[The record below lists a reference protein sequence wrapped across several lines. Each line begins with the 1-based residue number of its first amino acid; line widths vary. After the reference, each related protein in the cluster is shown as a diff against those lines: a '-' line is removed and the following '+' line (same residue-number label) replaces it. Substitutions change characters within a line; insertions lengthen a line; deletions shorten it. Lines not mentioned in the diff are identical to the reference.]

1 MKLKLICIILL
12 LVGVGN
18 LNAQW
23 SNEQRLIASNNA
35 EGDFFGDAVAV
46 SGNYAVIGSKSNDE
60 NGTGSGAAYIY
71 EKAIDGTWNEM
82 QILSPSD
89 ADEYHRFGESVAI
102 NGNIAIIGAP
112 GNTAVYV
119 FEKSVDGSWT
129 ELQKLIASDA
139 PRGNT
144 FGNSIAISNNT
155 IVVGASR
162 DNGSTGAAYIF
173 EKSIDG
179 TWAEVVKVVPEDAIY
194 GYGFGIS
201 VSVSNDRAIIGA
213 FSDDE
218 RGRDSGSAYIFEK
231 NANTWI
237 QTQKLFASNSSRYN
251 RFGNSV
257 AISLNVAI
265 VGAVNDV
272 YIFEKEAVTDWTEVD
287 KLHDY
292 RNGQLGNAVA
302 VSGNVA
308 IVGALLDD
316 EESPE
321 SGSAYMLRKS
331 ANGLWDNIQKINASN
346 AAVGDKFG
354 GAVAIS
360 GDDALIGSSFKNING
375 QNSGAAYFYNYTP
388 TTNQKPQQ
396 TAYGTLNVAEN
407 SDDFL
412 RDINATDDTDTEGN
426 GLRYTFTTKYG
437 YGFDNALFNLTEDTG
452 IFSFINSPD
461 FENPLDGNKDNQYE
475 IQVTVTDSGGFYAY
489 RNYTVQVTDV
499 NETIWGNVQRVS
511 ANDYL
516 SGSWFGNS
524 VAISNDF
531 AIIGANGHD
540 DFGIESGA
548 AYLYEKD
555 TYGNWLEAQKL
566 TASDS
571 NTYDYFGSAVAI
583 SGNTAVVGAIG
594 NDDNGDSS
602 GSAYVY
608 ERNANGIWLE
618 SQKLLVDNGAT
629 NSNFGTSVGI
639 SQNYIVVGTHHT
651 DANLI
656 DKAYVF
662 EKGVDG
668 NWVQLQVFTASDA
681 ALGDD
686 FGGSVSI
693 SEDQIVIGAARNGSN
708 GNNSGAAYIF
718 EKGTNGYFSETQK
731 IVPSDASFSDRFGS
745 SVAIS
750 TNTIIV
756 GTPGNNDDGDGSGS
770 AYIFEKNTDGNWE
783 EQEKLT
789 ASDAASNNWFGQSV
803 SISGN
808 RVVVGS
814 DENGVGRGSAYLF
827 EKDTNGTWLEIQILD
842 SRPNAGYDSFGG
854 SVSISGDVA
863 VVGARND
870 DEYGAHTGA
879 AYFFG
884 GTLSNQ
890 APRLEANTTVTIIE
904 NITAIVLDI
913 NASHYKDTEGNGL
926 VYNLSTF
933 NNGGIDNDLFTLV
946 ADTGELSFIAPPD
959 YSEPL
964 DNDADNTYNVQVTVT
979 DNAGLTATQ
988 EIEISVTPSNRAP
1001 VLSSTDSFDFDVNGT
1016 NASFKVTATDDNDS
1030 EGNGLVYSFT
1040 MDDNSGA
1047 DNSFFN
1053 LNDQNGEFSFITIPD
1068 IDNPLDNDGN
1078 NVYNAQVTVTDSEG
1092 LFAVQN
1098 VTITV
1103 IDITVCTNNQSISPS
1118 DAMIRD
1124 YFGGSVAISGNTA
1137 IVGANG
1143 NSAAYVFEKD
1153 ANNNWVE
1160 IQKLEASDSSPYNDF
1175 GISVAISGNIA
1186 IIGSSNAGDNGTGSG
1201 AAYIFKKDA
1210 NGLWVEIQKLLPNND
1225 ESYYRFGFSVAIS
1238 GEVAIIGATGDN
1250 EKGLSSGSAYIFEM
1264 EFNGSWIET
1273 AKLTAFDGGTLDMFG
1288 YAVSVSGNK
1297 AIVGKYS
1304 ENENNAANG
1313 AAYIFEKDVDGIWMH
1328 TKKLTPGDNAR
1339 VDYFGRSVSIFDN
1352 VAIVG
1357 TNNSYLNDG
1366 NGSAYIFEKSPTG
1379 NWNEIQKLTASNG
1392 NRYDY
1397 FGYSV
1402 AVFGDVVMVG
1412 TNDVYGL
1419 AKNSAYIFQKE
1430 ADGIW
1435 KESYNLV
1442 AEGNTGEDWF
1452 GSSVA
1457 ISGSAAIGGADSQ
1470 DNAQIFT
1477 CISIPDTEKP
1487 IIVLKG
1493 DDPIEI
1499 NEGDTYFEP
1508 GYSATDLVD
1517 GSLTDNVIVG
1527 MQNVNLGLAGTYEI
1541 TYNVADESGN
1551 AADEVSRTIN
1561 VIAVPMDTIKPIIVL
1576 NGDNPLVLYVG
1587 EPFVE
1592 DGYLATD
1599 DVDGDITDLV
1609 MVDMTYLNMNVAGTY
1624 SITHNVKD
1632 SAENA
1637 AIEVVRTVI
1646 ISELISTPVDL
1657 ASNDISILLYSPTC
1671 PGTSNGSITITNDSE
1686 YDLIATLSGNGINE
1700 IAIDVPQ
1707 KSSYVFPNLPSGQFV
1722 VNFEGSD
1729 VEINAPEFNVIIPE
1743 LEAIGI
1749 TNKKIDQGAALGH
1762 VNVTGSK
1769 SYQVKT
1775 DTEILV
1781 FEFSNTGLNSIELP
1795 LKSGQNTFEIKGT
1808 SDCQG
1813 IEMVTFQ
1820 FNELRL
1826 FPNPVTDWISVSGF
1840 NAEGVVTILI
1850 TDVSGKVVMQTTQ
1863 YIENSTLRINV
1874 SDILNSGV
1882 YVLRLSENEKDRV
1895 EFKIVIK

>member
-1 MKLKLICIILL
+1 MKLKLLFIILL
-12 LVGVGN
+12 LVGLGN

-23 SNEQRLIASNNA
+23 SNEQRQIASDNA

-46 SGNYAVIGSKSNDE
+46 SGDYAIIGAKSSDK
-60 NGTGSGAAYIY
+60 NGIGSGAAYIY
-71 EKAIDGTWNEM
+71 EKTIDGTWNES
-82 QILSPSD
+82 QILLPSD
-89 ADEYHRFGESVAI
+89 ADEFHRFGESVAI
-102 NGNIAIIGAP
+102 NGNIAIIGSP

-119 FEKSVDGSWT
+119 FEKSVDGSWI

-139 PRGNT
+139 PRGNI

-155 IVVGASR
+155 ILVGASR

-173 EKSIDG
+173 EKSTDG
-179 TWAEVVKVVPEDAIY
+179 TWVEVVKIIPEDAIY

-201 VSVSNDRAIIGA
+201 VSVSNDKAIIGA
-213 FSDDE
+213 LSDDE
-218 RGRDSGSAYIFEK
+218 RGRDSGSAYIYEK

-251 RFGNSV
+251 RFGKSV
-257 AISLNVAI
+257 AISSNVAI

-272 YIFEKEAVTDWTEVD
+272 YIFEKEAATDWIEVD

-308 IVGALLDD
+308 IVGAMLND

-331 ANGLWDNIQKINASN
+331 ANGLWENIQKINASN
-346 AAVGDKFG
+346 AALGDKFG

-412 RDINATDDTDTEGN
+412 WDINATDDTDTEGN

-437 YGFDNALFNLTEDTG
+437 YGTDNSLFNLTEDTG
-452 IFSFINSPD
+452 IFSFKNSPD
-461 FENPLDGNKDNQYE
+461 FENPLDGNKDNKYD
-475 IQVTVTDSGGFYAY
+475 IQVTVTDSGEFYAY

-524 VAISNDF
+524 VSISDDI
-531 AIIGANGHD
+531 AIIGAHGHD

-548 AYLYEKD
+548 AYLYKKD
-555 TYGNWLEAQKL
+555 GNGNWLAVQKL

-571 NTYDYFGSAVAI
+571 NTYDYFGNAVAI

-594 NDDNGDSS
+594 NDDNGDNS
-602 GSAYVY
+602 GSVY
-608 ERNANGIWLE
+608 IYEKNINGTWLE
-618 SQKLLVDNGAT
+618 TQKLLAGSET
-629 NSNFGTSVGI
+629 SNSNFGTSVAI
-639 SQNYIVVGTHHT
+639 LQNIIVVGTHHT
-651 DANLI
+651 DSNVI

-662 EKGVDG
+662 EKSSNGS
-668 NWVQLQVFTASDA
+668 WVQLQILTASDST
-681 ALGDD
+681 LGDD
-686 FGGSVSI
+686 FAGSVSI
-693 SEDQIVIGAARNGSN
+693 SENQIVIGAARNGN
-708 GNNSGAAYIF
+708 DIGAAYIF
-718 EKGTNGYFSETQK
+718 EKNIDGYFSETQK
-731 IVPSDASFSDRFGS
+731 ILASDASLSDRFGS

-750 TNTIIV
+750 ANTIIA
-756 GTPGNNDDGDGSGS
+756 GTPGNDDDGDGSGS
-770 AYIFEKNTDGNWE
+770 AYIFAKNTDGNWI

-789 ASDAASNNWFGQSV
+789 ASDAATNNWFGQSV
-803 SISGN
+803 AISGN

-827 EKDTNGTWLEIQILD
+827 EKDTNGTWLEIQKLD
-842 SRPNAGYDSFGG
+842 SRPNAGYDTFGG

-870 DEYGAHTGA
+870 DEYGSHTGA

-884 GTLSNQ
+884 GTLLNQ
-890 APRLEANTTVTIIE
+890 APRLEANASATVVENTTSV
-904 NITAIVLDI
+904 VLDI

-926 VYNLSTF
+926 VYSLTTL
-933 NNGGIDNDLFTLV
+933 NNGGLDNDLFTLV
-946 ADTGELSFIAPPD
+946 GDTGELSFITPPD

-964 DNDADNTYNVQVTVT
+964 DNGANNTYNVQVTVT

-1001 VLSSTDSFDFDVNGT
+1001 VLSSTQSFDFDVNGINT
-1016 NASFKVTATDDNDS
+1016 GFKVTATDDNDS
-1030 EGNGLVYSFT
+1030 EDNGLVYSFT
-1040 MDDNSGA
+1040 MNENAGM

-1053 LNDQNGEFSFITIPD
+1053 LNDQNGEFSFVTTPD
-1068 IDNPLDNDGN
+1068 INNPLDNNSD
-1078 NVYNAQVTVTDSEG
+1078 NVYNVQVTVTDSEG
-1092 LFAVQN
+1092 LSAVQN
-1098 VTITV
+1098 ISITV

-1118 DAMIRD
+1118 DTVIRD

-1143 NSAAYVFEKD
+1143 NSAAYIFEKD

-1160 IQKLEASDSSPYNDF
+1160 IQKLEASETSSYNDF

-1186 IIGSSNAGDNGTGSG
+1186 IIGASNTDDNGTGSG

-1210 NGLWVEIQKLLPNND
+1210 NGLWVEIQKLLPNNN
-1225 ESYYRFGFSVAIS
+1225 ESYYRFGFSVSIS

-1250 EKGLSSGSAYIFEM
+1250 EKGLSSGAAYIFEM
-1264 EFNGSWIET
+1264 EYNGSWIET
-1273 AKLTAFDGGTLDMFG
+1273 TKLTAFDGGTLDMFG

-1313 AAYIFEKDVDGIWMH
+1313 AAYIFEKEVDGNWIH
-1328 TKKLTPGDNAR
+1328 TKKLTPSNNAR

-1366 NGSAYIFEKSPTG
+1366 NGSAYIFEKSPAG

-1402 AVFGDVVMVG
+1402 AVFEDVVMVG

-1470 DNAQIFT
+1470 DNAQIFS

-1527 MQNVNLGLAGTYEI
+1527 MQNLNLGLAGTYEI

-1576 NGDNPLVLYVG
+1576 NGDNPLELYVG

-1599 DVDGDITDLV
+1599 DVDGHITNLV
-1609 MVDMTYLNMNVAGTY
+1609 MVDTTDLNINVAGTY
-1624 SITHNVKD
+1624 SIRYNVED

-1637 AIEVVRTVI
+1637 AIEVIRTVI
-1646 ISELISTPVDL
+1646 ISELISPPVQL
-1657 ASNDISILLYSPTC
+1657 ASNDISILLNSPTC

-1686 YDLIATLSGNGINE
+1686 YDLIATLSGIGNDVIV
-1700 IAIDVPQ
+1700 IDVPQ

-1769 SYQVKT
+1769 SYRVKT

-1781 FEFSNTGLNSIELP
+1781 FEFLNTGLNSIELP
-1795 LKSGQNTFEIKGT
+1795 LKTGQNAFEIKGT

-1826 FPNPVTDWISVSGF
+1826 FPNPVTDWLSVSGF
-1840 NAEGVVTILI
+1840 EAEGMVTILI
-1850 TDVSGKVVMQTTQ
+1850 VDVSGKVVKQTTQ
-1863 YIENSTLRINV
+1863 YLENGTLRINV
-1874 SDILNSGV
+1874 SDIINRGV
-1882 YVLRLSENEKDRV
+1882 YILRLSEDEKEKV

>member
-1 MKLKLICIILL
+1 MKLKLLFIILL

-23 SNEQRLIASNNA
+23 SNEQRQIASNNA
-35 EGDFFGDAVAV
+35 EGDFFGGAVAI
-46 SGNYAVIGSKSNDE
+46 SGDYAIIGSKSNDE
-60 NGTGSGAAYIY
+60 NGTDSGAAYMY
-71 EKAIDGTWNEM
+71 EKAIDGTWNEI
-82 QILSPSD
+82 QILLPSD

-112 GNTAVYV
+112 GNPAVYV
-119 FEKSVDGSWT
+119 FEKSVDGSWI
-129 ELQKLIASDA
+129 ELQKLIASDG
-139 PRGNT
+139 PIGNT
-144 FGNSIAISNNT
+144 FGNSLSISNNT
-155 IVVGASR
+155 IVIGAFR

-173 EKSIDG
+173 EKSTDD
-179 TWAEVVKVVPEDAIY
+179 TWVEVVKVIPEDAIY

-201 VSVSNDRAIIGA
+201 VSVSNDMAIIGA

-218 RGRDSGSAYIFEK
+218 RGRDSGSAYIYEK

-251 RFGNSV
+251 RFGKSV
-257 AISLNVAI
+257 AISSNVAI

-272 YIFEKEAVTDWTEVD
+272 YIFEKEAVTNWIEVD

-308 IVGALLDD
+308 LVGALLDD
-316 EESPE
+316 EEAPE
-321 SGSAYMLRKS
+321 SGSAYLLRKS
-331 ANGLWDNIQKINASN
+331 ANGQWDNIQKINASN
-346 AAVGDKFG
+346 AALGDKFG

-360 GDDALIGSSFKNING
+360 GDDALVGSSFKNTNG
-375 QNSGAAYFYNYTP
+375 QNSGTSYFFNYTP

-396 TAYGTLNVAEN
+396 TAYGTLKVAEN
-407 SDDFL
+407 SDDIL

-426 GLRYTFTTKYG
+426 GLRYTLTTKYG
-437 YGFDNALFNLTEDTG
+437 YGLDNDLFTLTEDTG
-452 IFSFINSPD
+452 IFSFKYRPD
-461 FENPLDGNKDNQYE
+461 FENPLDSNKDNIYN

-489 RNYTVQVTDV
+489 RNYTIQVTDV
-499 NETIWGNVQRVS
+499 NETIWGNIQRVM

-540 DFGIESGA
+540 DFGIKSGA

-555 TYGNWLEAQKL
+555 TNGNWLEAQKL

-571 NTYDYFGSAVAI
+571 NTNDYFGSAVAI

-594 NDDNGDSS
+594 NDDNGDNS
-602 GSAYVY
+602 GSVYVY
-608 ERNANGIWLE
+608 DRNANGTWLQT
-618 SQKLLVDNGAT
+618 QKLLVDNGT
-629 NSNFGTSVGI
+629 SNSNFGTSVAI
-639 SQNYIVVGTHHT
+639 SPNYIVVGTHHT
-651 DANLI
+651 DANLT
-656 DKAYVF
+656 DKAYIF
-662 EKGVDG
+662 EKDVND
-668 NWVQLQVFTASDA
+668 NWVQLQVLTASDA
-681 ALGDD
+681 VLGDD
-686 FGGSVSI
+686 FGVSVSI
-693 SEDQIVIGAARNGSN
+693 SNDKIVIGAARNGSN
-708 GNNSGAAYIF
+708 GNDSGAAYIF
-718 EKGTNGYFSETQK
+718 EKSSDGLFTETQK
-731 IVPSDASFSDRFGS
+731 IVAGNASFGHRFGS

-750 TNTIIV
+750 ANTVIV
-756 GTPGNNDDGDGSGS
+756 GSPGSNDDGNGSGS
-770 AYIFEKNTDGNWE
+770 AYIFEKGTDGNWV

-789 ASDAASNNWFGQSV
+789 ASNAASNNWFGQSV
-803 SISGN
+803 SISNN

-827 EKDTNGTWLEIQILD
+827 EKDTNGTWSELQILD

-890 APRLEANTTVTIIE
+890 APRLEANASATVVENTTS
-904 NITAIVLDI
+904 IVLDI
-913 NASHYKDTEGNGL
+913 NASHYKDTDGNGL
-926 VYNLSTF
+926 VYSLTTL
-933 NNGGIDNDLFTLV
+933 NNGGLDNDLFTLIG
-946 ADTGELSFIAPPD
+946 DTGELSFITPPD

-964 DNDADNTYNVQVTVT
+964 DNGANNTYNVQVTVT
-979 DNAGLTATQ
+979 DNVGLTATQ
-988 EIEISVTPSNRAP
+988 EIEISVTPSNQAP
-1001 VLSSTDSFDFDVNGT
+1001 VLTSTQSFDFDVNGNNT
-1016 NASFKVTATDDNDS
+1016 VFKVTATDDSDS
-1030 EGNGLVYSFT
+1030 EGNGLVYSFST
-1040 MDDNSGA
+1040 DDNAGA
-1047 DNSFFN
+1047 DNSLFN
-1053 LNDQNGEFSFITIPD
+1053 LNDQNGEFSFNITPD
-1068 IDNPLDNDGN
+1068 IDNPLDNDTD
-1078 NVYNAQVTVTDSEG
+1078 NVYNVQVTVTDSEG
-1092 LFAVQN
+1092 LSAVQN
-1098 VTITV
+1098 ISITV
-1103 IDITVCTNNQSISPS
+1103 IDITICTNNQSISPS

-1124 YFGGSVAISGNTA
+1124 YFGRSVAISGNTA

-1143 NSAAYVFEKD
+1143 NSAAYIFEKD

-1160 IQKLEASDSSPYNDF
+1160 IQKLQASDTSSYNDF

-1186 IIGSSNAGDNGTGSG
+1186 IVGASNTDDNGTGSG

-1210 NGLWVEIQKLLPNND
+1210 NSLWIEIQKLLPNNN
-1225 ESYYRFGFSVAIS
+1225 ESYNRFGFSVSIS

-1288 YAVSVSGNK
+1288 YAVSVSANK

-1313 AAYIFEKDVDGIWMH
+1313 AAYIFEKDVDGNWSHI
-1328 TKKLTPGDNAR
+1328 KKLTPSNNAR
-1339 VDYFGRSVSIFDN
+1339 VDYFGRSVSIFDD

-1357 TNNSYLNDG
+1357 TYNSYLNDG
-1366 NGSAYIFEKSPTG
+1366 NGSAFIFEKSSSG
-1379 NWNEIQKLTASNG
+1379 SWNEIQKLTASNG

-1402 AVFGDVVMVG
+1402 AVFEDVVMVG

-1430 ADGIW
+1430 TDGIW
-1435 KESYNLV
+1435 TESYNLV
-1442 AEGNTGEDWF
+1442 AEGNTGVDWF

-1457 ISGSAAIGGADSQ
+1457 LSGSAAIGGADSR
-1470 DNAQIFT
+1470 DYAQIFS
-1477 CISIPDTEKP
+1477 CISIPDNDKP
-1487 IIVLKG
+1487 MIVLKG
-1493 DDPIEI
+1493 EDPIEI

-1541 TYNVADESGN
+1541 TYNVSDESGN

-1576 NGDNPLVLYVG
+1576 NGDNPLELNVG

-1609 MVDMTYLNMNVAGTY
+1609 MVDTTDLNINVAGTY
-1624 SITHNVKD
+1624 SVRYNVED

-1637 AIEVVRTVI
+1637 AVEVVRTIVI
-1646 ISELISTPVDL
+1646 NELISPPVQL
-1657 ASNDISILLYSPTC
+1657 APNDISILLNSPSC
-1671 PGTSNGSITITNDSE
+1671 PSSSNGSITIINDSE
-1686 YDLIATLSGNGINE
+1686 YDLIATLSGDG
-1700 IAIDVPQ
+1700 IDVMAVDLAQ

-1722 VNFEGSD
+1722 INFEGSY
-1729 VEINAPEFNVIIPE
+1729 VEINAPEFNVMVPE

-1749 TNKKIDQGAALGH
+1749 TNKKIDQSAALGLI
-1762 VNVTGSK
+1762 NVTGSK

-1775 DTEILV
+1775 DKELLV

-1795 LKSGQNTFEIKGT
+1795 LKTGQNTFEIKGT

-1813 IEMVTFQ
+1813 IETVTFQ
-1820 FNELRL
+1820 FNELSL
-1826 FPNPVTDWISVSGF
+1826 FPNPVTEWLTVSGF
-1840 NAEGVVTILI
+1840 NAEGEVTILI
-1850 TDVSGKVVMQTTQ
+1850 ADVTGKVVMNTRQ
-1863 YIENSTLRINV
+1863 YIENNTLRIKI
-1874 SDILNSGV
+1874 SDTLTSGM
-1882 YVLRLSENEKDRV
+1882 YVLRISKNEKDKA
-1895 EFKIVIK
+1895 EFKIVIN